1 MMRAIVIDQPGD
13 LDVMKLV
20 DRPIPAPTKN
30 ESVMRIHA
38 FGVHRYEVLTRAG
51 GSPSVKFPRVIGVEA
66 VGEITAASENSS
78 LKVGQKV
85 ITMMGGFGRE
95 VDGSYQEYALVNDKN
110 LFPVT
115 YTGDWVSLAQYP
127 ENFYT
132 AIGALKSLGLKAGQ
146 TLLVRGGTTAVGLAA
161 VQLAKAYGLK
171 VSATTRREAMQTA
184 LVANGADEAV
194 LDVKNKLQTENNFDG
209 IIDMVGT
216 VTLTNSIAHLNQGG
230 QVCLIGLLSG
240 EWIMKN
246 FNPFILAGKSLTVF
260 DSTEVKQD
268 LVTEMFKL
276 IEKDQLSIPIA
287 KVFKLD
293 EIKAA
298 HEYVM
303 ASRELGQVIVD
314 ND

>member
-13 LDVMKLV
+13 VDVMKLV
-20 DRPIPAPTKN
+20 ERPIPTATKN

-66 VGEITAASENSS
+66 VGEIVAPSDDSS

-85 ITMMGGFGRE
+85 ITMMGGFGRK
-95 VDGSYQEYALVNDKN
+95 VDGSYQEDALVNDKN

-115 YTGDWVSLAQYP
+115 YSGDWVSLAQYP

-146 TLLVRGGTTAVGLAA
+146 TLLVRGGTTAVGLAT

-171 VSATTRREAMQTA
+171 VTATTRRAAMEAA
-184 LVANGADEAV
+184 LVANGADAAV
-194 LDVKNKLQTENNFDG
+194 LDVKNAVQTEACFDG
-209 IIDMVGT
+209 IVDMVGT

-230 QVCLIGLLSG
+230 RVCLIGLLSG
-240 EWIMKN
+240 EWVLKE

-260 DSTEVKQD
+260 DSTEVNQD
-268 LVTEMFKL
+268 LVTEMFDL
-276 IEKDQLSIPIA
+276 IERKQLSIPIA
-287 KVFKLD
+287 KVFKLS
-293 EIKAA
+293 EIRAA
-298 HEYVM
+298 HDYVM
-303 ASRELGQVIVD
+303 ASRELGQVIVT

>member
-1 MMRAIVIDQPGD
+1 MRAIVIDQPGSP
-13 LDVMKLV
+13 DVMKLV
-20 DRPIPAPTKN
+20 DRPIPQPTKN

-38 FGVHRYEVLTRAG
+38 FGVHRYEVLTREG
-51 GSPSVKFPRVIGVEA
+51 GAPSVKFPRVIGVEA
-66 VGEITAASENSS
+66 VGEIAAVSDNSP

-85 ITMMGGFGRE
+85 ITMMGGLGRE
-95 VDGSYQEYALVNDKN
+95 VDGSYQDYALINDKH

-132 AIGALKSLGLKAGQ
+132 AIGAIKSLGLKAGQ
-146 TLLVRGGTTAVGLAA
+146 TLLVRGGTTAVGLAT
-161 VQLAKAYGLK
+161 VQLAKAYGLN
-171 VSATTRREAMQTA
+171 VTATTRRETMTDA
-184 LVANGADEAV
+184 LVENGADAAV
-194 LDVKNKLQTENNFDG
+194 LDVKNALQTEQSFDG
-209 IIDMVGT
+209 IVDMVGT

-230 QVCLIGLLSG
+230 HVCLIGLLSG

-246 FNPFILAGKSLTVF
+246 FNPFILAGKTLTVF
-260 DSTEVKQD
+260 DSTEVKPE
-268 LVTEMFKL
+268 LVTEMFDL
-276 IEKDQLSIPIA
+276 IAKDQLSIPIA